1 MVSAGACLSILL
13 DVSAL
18 RAVAV
23 VVIELLEV
31 GRVDPELPELR
42 RFDLLD
48 RGAYLS
54 SRLVQSGTYLPFT
67 TPSR

>member
-31 GRVDPELPELR
+31 GRVDPGLPELR
-42 RFDLLD
+42 RLDLLD

-67 TPSR
+67 TSSR

>member
-31 GRVDPELPELR
+31 GRVDPELPKLR

-54 SRLVQSGTYLPFT
+54 GRLAQSGTYLPFT
-67 TPSR
+67 TSSR